1 MVRYKKYL
9 VKPYDQFDPEKFP
22 FLVDDIASI
31 MSRTSKIS
39 SVSRTD
45 IIVSFLRDNVIK
57 PELKQENPAL
67 TSLVE
72 SGTLA
77 TANLQSL
84 FDSCRENS
92 SYNQELEGFIKKHL
106 SE

>member
-22 FLVDDIASI
+22 FLVDDIESI
-31 MSRTSKIS
+31 MSRTAKIS
-39 SVSRTD
+39 SVCRTD

-72 SGTLA
+72 SGTVS
-77 TANLQSL
+77 TSNLQSL